1 MDVNAEGYL
10 ISSVYHS
17 AIIII
22 HSSSVVRKKK
32 KKVHYVKFFG
42 VWNKSACDR
51 DETIE
56 SPNLRALLPNM
67 HNFIVHC
74 RKNDTNNLNM
84 SHNHAAA
91 LNKNCK
97 MS

>member
-17 AIIII
+17 AVIII
-22 HSSSVVRKKK
+22 HSSSVVRKK
-32 KKVHYVKFFG
+32 VPYVNFFG
-42 VWNKSACDR
+42 VWNKSGGDR

-74 RKNDTNNLNM
+74 RKNYTNNLNT
-84 SHNHAAA
+84 SHNHATA
-91 LNKNCK
+91 LNKNYK